1 MALQFISR
9 DPAIVCYGPPGP
21 GRRAAEILAA
31 RIRKRSR
38 IEVDLVPGG
47 DPSQIE
53 ADLIFVIGTPEDLP
67 QGMAGML
74 SPGLPRL
81 PDTERLHPEG
91 FAVTTATPGGQ
102 NTVLICGCDG
112 RGTIYGVGHV
122 LRAVTFLEGRIEV
135 PPIRASERPAFWMR
149 GGNPSGPGSRA
160 RRFGQLR
167 PQTDGERREVME
179 DLMLLGTNIFGGD
192 PDRVRP
198 YGMMSSSGRTANEM
212 PPGFPA
218 EWGADRGTSKKYIC
232 PSVPEARE
240 ALLGSFEEM
249 FAGSKDY
256 DIFTTNSGDVG
267 GCRCERCM
275 PWGGTYIRL
284 VHEIADIL
292 HRYQPGRKVLAT
304 NQDLTSE
311 GNRAILDYLNSADP
325 SWLYAIRYGPGADEM
340 QTYIRGPVNPEWF
353 SYEGF
358 GPLGNYLKGLHHQLP
373 RKTGIALYSDITH
386 WMQSQFGVPRPDIAL
401 AAVYQRRSW
410 NARPRHFTR
419 VAREIFHY
427 AVGDMHYSEGM
438 HDDFNKWLWYRLLW
452 NPHLSA
458 EEITREYCRYWFG
471 PGAEEEMAEA
481 IFLMEQNLERPVLGN
496 DGIPRAVD
504 LIRSAWDRVPPNLR
518 AVDYRWRI
526 IAQKALM
533 DLYIQLL
540 LERGTEL
547 KEEAGGILEGVARS
561 GEPEEVARAAMDVLE
576 GELVTVEMGEIIE
589 EARALGEESN
599 SAIGYRVPAPFIV
612 EGMDLTEV
620 CWWRKVLGDAIETG
634 DGGSIRN
641 AAAMIL
647 GYEDPGEGGIY
658 VNLGWPNSSSYLVSG
673 DELWGFMPFRGP
685 ARMSHYGVAYSFGR
699 AGERVSMLFED
710 LEPGAD
716 YVLRLSVGVHLE
728 ESELPARGVRL
739 QEGLEVNGRALSEGF
754 PVDVGDVGYHE
765 FDVPGDLNPDGRLEV
780 VLVPGSE
787 VLPVTGLSEIWVM
800 RGENVPWRAP

>member
-1 MALQFISR
+1 MALPFISR
-9 DPAIVCYGPPGP
+9 DPAIICYGSPGP
-21 GRRAAEILAA
+21 GEKAAGILAA

-38 IEVDLVPGG
+38 IEADLVLGTEPLRAG
-47 DPSQIE
+47 
-53 ADLIFVIGTPEDLP
+53 ADLVFVIGTPGDLP
-67 QGMAGML
+67 PELAVEI

-81 PDTERLHPEG
+81 PETDELHPEC
-91 FAVTTATPGGQ
+91 FAVATTTLGGQ

-122 LRAVTFLEGRIEV
+122 LRAMTFLEGRIEV
-135 PPIRASERPAFWMR
+135 PQVMASERPAFWMR

-160 RRFGQLR
+160 RQFGQLR
-167 PQTDGERREVME
+167 PQTADERREVME

-192 PDRVRP
+192 PGRVRP

-218 EWGADRGTSKKYIC
+218 EWGADGGTSKKYVC
-232 PSVPEARE
+232 PSIPEARK

-249 FAGSKDY
+249 FASSKVY
-256 DIFTTNSGDVG
+256 DFFTTNSGDVG

-311 GNRAILDYLNSADP
+311 GNQAILDYLNSTDP
-325 SWLYAIRYGPGADEM
+325 SWLHAIRYGPGADEM
-340 QTYIRGPVNPEWF
+340 QTYIRGPVNPGWF
-353 SYEGF
+353 IYEGF
-358 GPLGNYLKGLHHQLP
+358 GPLGNYLRGLHHQLP
-373 RKTGIALYSDITH
+373 RETGIALYSDITH
-386 WMQSQFGVPRPDIAL
+386 WMQSQFGVQQPDIAL

-410 NARPRHFTR
+410 NARPRYLTR
-419 VAREIFHY
+419 VAREILHY
-427 AVGDMHYSEGM
+427 AMGDMHYSEGM

-452 NPHLSA
+452 NPHLTA
-458 EEITREYCRYWFG
+458 GEITREYCRYWFG
-471 PGAEEEMAEA
+471 PEAEDDMAEA
-481 IFLMEQNLERPVLGN
+481 IFLMEENLEKPVLGN
-496 DGIPRAVD
+496 DGIPRVID
-504 LIRSAWDRVPPNLR
+504 LIRSAWKRVPPNLR

-540 LERGTEL
+540 LERGKEL
-547 KEEAGGILEGVARS
+547 KEEAAGILEGASRS
-561 GEPEEVARAAMDVLE
+561 ADPEEVARAAMDVLE
-576 GELVTVEMGEIIE
+576 GELVTVEMGEILQ
-589 EARALGEESN
+589 EARSLGEESN

-612 EGMDLTEV
+612 GEMDLTEV
-620 CWWRKVLGDAIETG
+620 GWWRKVLGEAIQNGEG
-634 DGGSIRN
+634 ESVRN

-658 VNLGWPNSSSYLVSG
+658 VNLGWPGTSRYLVSG
-673 DELWGFMPFRGP
+673 DELWGFMPFKGP

-716 YVLRLSVGVHLE
+716 YVLRLSVGVHME
-728 ESELPARGVRL
+728 ESELPVEGVRL
-739 QEGLEVNGRALSEGF
+739 QEGLEVNGRTLSEGF
-754 PVDVGDVGYHE
+754 PVTVGDMSYHE
-765 FDVPGDLNPDGRLEV
+765 FDVAGDLNPDGRLEV

-800 RGENVPWRAP
+800 RRENVPWRAP